1 MSKKADTGKKGK
13 KGKADADASVELN
26 DEGLPAG
33 PQLVSLHDHPTAAA
47 KIRKAKGYGGLVA
60 FALITY
66 GSMSKGASLPDALLR
81 GLVAGVIGLHVTW
94 LAAVIA
100 ARRILKA
107 QTVALVEHAL
117 ASRRAGA
124 GRS

>member
-1 MSKKADTGKKGK
+1 MSKQADTGKKGK
-13 KGKADADASVELN
+13 KGKGEASVELN
-26 DEGLPAG
+26 EDGLPTG

-47 KIRKAKGYGGLVA
+47 KIRKAKGYGGLIA
-60 FALITY
+60 FALVAY
-66 GSMSKGASLPDALLR
+66 GSTSKGASLPDALLR

-100 ARRILKA
+100 GRRILKA